1 MSVGS
6 VVLPSADLIFNQL
19 AHLPIYRDVDS
30 FSVASYNGGTC
41 ISFTNERRAIYIPV
55 CLGPSISPRSLTSFT
70 CRLNVSTK
78 CFALI
83 AASLLLLDFASTV
96 VVSAATAAAYLDGEV
111 SNLPFPS
118 WVGAVIILVVF
129 TMLSLSGVRETARI
143 ALVVLILHV
152 SFIWFVIFMGT
163 ANTPHPI
170 KLTTMA
176 ALIIAS
182 SIHWANIGT
191 YQLKVNWDLGR
202 SETSSTNSVA
212 KQIFYGVCLG
222 MLGLTGFEC
231 VLILYIPLIGETNQM
246 NILIG
251 APSYTSCIKP
261 GKYPLVLRNLHL
273 PAIFLNTVFMILVL
287 AIIPMDVVKG
297 GANVLSVLAQ
307 LVSFL
312 PVSIQY
318 ARQALTT

>member
-6 VVLPSADLIFNQL
+6 VVLPSTDLIFNQL
-19 AHLPIYRDVDS
+19 AYLSIYRDVDS

-41 ISFTNERRAIYIPV
+41 ISFTDERRAIYIPV
-55 CLGPSISPRSLTSFT
+55 CLGPSIFPLSLTSFT

-118 WVGAVIILVVF
+118 WVGAVIILVLF

-143 ALVVLILHV
+143 ALVVLIFHV
-152 SFIWFVIFMGT
+152 SSICFVSFMGT
-163 ANTPHPI
+163 ANIPHLI

-182 SIHWANIGT
+182 TIHWANIRT

-202 SETSSTNSVA
+202 SENSSTSSVA
-212 KQIFYGVCLG
+212 KQVFYGVCLG

-231 VLILYIPLIGETNQM
+231 GFNFI
-246 NILIG
+246 
-251 APSYTSCIKP
+251 
-261 GKYPLVLRNLHL
+261 HL
-273 PAIFLNTVFMILVL
+273 
-287 AIIPMDVVKG
+287 
-297 GANVLSVLAQ
+297 LSEQQV
-307 LVSFL
+307 
-312 PVSIQY
+312 
-318 ARQALTT
+318 R